1 MDPAP
6 PPGFWRG
13 LIQGRDGLPDEGA
26 LGFLVALFVGT
37 GLKIYSVI
45 CPAHPFSMS
54 EYCGGVAALVCL
66 YNASK
71 GVMSKLGG

>member
-6 PPGFWRG
+6 LPGFWRG
-13 LIQGRDGLPDEGA
+13 LIQGRDGMPDEAA
-26 LGFLVALFVGT
+26 LGFIVALFVGT
-37 GLKIYSVI
+37 ALKVVSVI
-45 CPAHPFSMS
+45 LPAHPFNML
-54 EYCGGVAALVCL
+54 EYCSGVGSLCAL